1 MKSTPEAQE
10 TIITKPVGAK
20 SSLHALVIGIGK
32 YEAYSPLVAAVPD
45 ALAFKAYLTENLCL
59 PEVQITVLLDEQ
71 AKRVNIIKA
80 FRDLARPD
88 NGINRDDPILIYY
101 AGHGGEVDPPPDRT
115 INGSR
120 IQCIIPQD
128 TSKNTGVVPI
138 PDFTIGVL
146 IHRIAQEK
154 GNNITL
160 VLDCCHSASGTRDEM
175 DDARFIDK
183 AYLPE
188 LPVSLDKAIIQDALS
203 GSRDMVEPSS
213 LRFSFE
219 SMDSHVL
226 LAACGQGEVAFEN
239 KLEKRGYFSSAL
251 LELLRGAKIDS
262 LTYRGCIQ
270 RLPPLRTR
278 QPQNPVCEG
287 RNIHRIFFNAKV
299 QGAESSYILVKS
311 KAGHL
316 YLQAGLVHGVT
327 PGATYDI
334 YASDVPSPSN
344 PPLTTLQ
351 VDSVEPFVSR
361 LKDVN
366 VPNLPDFCYGCRVGY
381 GANQALDVHI
391 AQMFIDAAEPGDA
404 WARLFMGDED
414 DLVLRPVER
423 ELASVIISVNSK
435 KQATFTLRNQ
445 ALTEHGLETLPRPS
459 YCPIPPNVQRVAPI
473 LRALSHWSWHLH
485 RVPDSRPFLKTID
498 FEFYKLRYVGDYTE
512 EGSPVLIP
520 DGENLNVDGVVDIV
534 ASAGDFY
541 GIKIVNRSIRDLY
554 AYVLDFSPLNLSI
567 GKRPVYVS
575 RLRKLTHIPVPRTTT
590 SVWSNSSDPTLPRNV
605 PLTIGYGSGG
615 QDPLMFGV
623 SEGQDIDIDFFKL
636 FVTTSPTDLQS
647 FQQVSPFEGRT
658 TGPDSKIM
666 QRFGKSAQWDT
677 FTMVIKQRRYPKES
691 VIRPNCSRLWSTKS
705 GPTSKH

>member
-1 MKSTPEAQE
+1 MAKTSLQGPISSSNIKSTPEAQE

-20 SSLHALVIGIGK
+20 SPLHALVIDNS
-32 YEAYSPLVAAVPD
+32 AS
-45 ALAFKAYLTENLCL
+45 
-59 PEVQITVLLDEQ
+59 DEQ

-80 FRDLARPD
+80 LRDLARPD

-101 AGHGGEVDPPPDRT
+101 AGHGGE
-115 INGSR
+115 
-120 IQCIIPQD
+120 D

-160 VLDCCHSASGTRDEM
+160 ILDCCHSASGTRDEM
-175 DDARFIDK
+175 DDARFIHK

-203 GSRDMVEPSS
+203 GSRDMVDPSS

-226 LAACGQGEVAFEN
+226 LAACGHGEVAFEN

-299 QGAESSYILVKS
+299 QGAESSYILIKS

-316 YLQAGLVHGVT
+316 YLQAGLVHGIT
-327 PGATYDI
+327 PGATYVI
-334 YASDVPSPSN
+334 YASDVPGPSN
-344 PPLTTLQ
+344 PPLTTLR

-366 VPNLPDFCYGCRVGY
+366 VSNLPDFCYGCRVDY

-391 AQMFIDAAEPGDA
+391 TQMFIDAAKPSDA

-414 DLVLRPVER
+414 DLVLRPVEP

-459 YCPIPPNVQRVAPI
+459 YCPIPPNAQRVAPI
-473 LRALSHWSWHLH
+473 LRALSHWSWHLN

-498 FEFYKLRYVGDYTE
+498 FEFY
-512 EGSPVLIP
+512 SF
-520 DGENLNVDGVVDIV
+520 DGNNLNADGVVDIV
-534 ASAGDFY
+534 ANANDWY
-541 GIKIVNRSIRDLY
+541 GIKIVNRSSRDLY
-554 AYVLDFSPLNLSI
+554 AYLLDFSGQSLSVEQ
-567 GKRPVYVS
+567 K
-575 RLRKLTHIPVPRTTT
+575 TTP
-590 SVWSNSSDPTLPRNV
+590 SVGSNSSDPTLPRNV

-623 SEGQDIDIDFFKL
+623 PEGQDIDINFFKL
-636 FVTTSPTDLQS
+636 FVATSPTDFQS
-647 FQQVSPFEGRT
+647 LEQVSPFEGRT
-658 TGPDSKIM
+658 TGPDSKVM
-666 QRFGKSAQWDT
+666 QRFGESAQWDT

-691 VIRPNCSRLWSTKS
+691 VIRPNCSMVDEIRAHIQTLNYS
-705 GPTSKH
+705 G

>member
-1 MKSTPEAQE
+1 
-10 TIITKPVGAK
+10 
-20 SSLHALVIGIGK
+20 
-32 YEAYSPLVAAVPD
+32 
-45 ALAFKAYLTENLCL
+45 
-59 PEVQITVLLDEQ
+59 
-71 AKRVNIIKA
+71 
-80 FRDLARPD
+80 
-88 NGINRDDPILIYY
+88 
-101 AGHGGEVDPPPDRT
+101 
-115 INGSR
+115 
-120 IQCIIPQD
+120 
-128 TSKNTGVVPI
+128 
-138 PDFTIGVL
+138 
-146 IHRIAQEK
+146 
-154 GNNITL
+154 
-160 VLDCCHSASGTRDEM
+160 M

-554 AYVLDFSPLNLSI
+554 AYVLEFSPLNLSI
-567 GKRPVYVS
+567 
-575 RLRKLTHIPVPRTTT
+575 VPRTTT

-677 FTMVIKQRRYPKES
+677 FTMAMVDE
-691 VIRPNCSRLWSTKS
+691 IRAHIQTLNYS
-705 GPTSKH
+705 G